1 MADPV
6 LTIVA
11 PAIDAA
17 CKALLTGE
25 SQVITTR
32 ELRALVTKLDGVL
45 RSELADQQ
53 RATEAML
60 ALRKVID
67 RAVSICP
74 LQFLKDPL
82 SRALSRTHEA
92 LRNFALVT
100 PRDLPK
106 PKLLSHLQLD

>member
-1 MADPV
+1 MADAALP
-6 LTIVA
+6 LVA
-11 PAIDAA
+11 PAIEAA

-32 ELRALVTKLDGVL
+32 ELRALVTQLDAVL
-45 RSELADQQ
+45 RSERADQQ

-67 RAVSICP
+67 RAVSTCP

-82 SRALSRTHEA
+82 CRALSRTHEA
-92 LRNFALVT
+92 LRNFAPTT
-100 PRDLPK
+100 PRDLPRTK
-106 PKLLSHLQLD
+106 PPSHLRPD